1 MSVQVSCDNCGKLF
15 KIKAKTKTH
24 RVNIKE
30 TYFRCPHCKKKY
42 ISFVIDGEC
51 RRLQREIVSLMK
63 SKYVPA
69 SMLVNGE
76 INDDEYMKEINK
88 INAEVK
94 EKQQILKTKM
104 DKLKKTLT

>member
-1 MSVQVSCDNCGKLF
+1 M
-15 KIKAKTKTH
+15 I
-24 RVNIKE
+24 
-30 TYFRCPHCKKKY
+30 
-42 ISFVIDGEC
+42 
-51 RRLQREIVSLMK
+51 K